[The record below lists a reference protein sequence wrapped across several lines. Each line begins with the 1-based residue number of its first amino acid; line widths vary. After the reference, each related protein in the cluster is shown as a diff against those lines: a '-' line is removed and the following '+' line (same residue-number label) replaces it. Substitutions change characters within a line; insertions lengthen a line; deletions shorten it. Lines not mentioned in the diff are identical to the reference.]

1 MQGTLAEFTLAQLLQ
16 FMSIAERSGTITVR
30 SSERASRLLV
40 DGDRISGWGFDDYD
54 LLETIEECELL
65 PESVRASLN
74 GVIRKSDT
82 PGLSAVVSN
91 LVEPGRW
98 SAFVERILE
107 QEVYPIL
114 NSDDGEFEVRVGPC
128 PPAPLRFSLPVNSLI
143 LDGSRWESEIEAAE
157 QAGLSVETAWQRN
170 SELPHASTSLDA
182 QQWMIWAALTTPRT
196 IANLARSLCLPN
208 LPTISAV
215 RRLRQLELV
224 VPALVAS
231 DDFTEDTAG

>member
-30 SSERASRLLV
+30 TGARHSRLLV
-40 DGDRISGWGFDDYD
+40 DGDRVSGWGFDDYD
-54 LLETIEECELL
+54 LLATIGSCELL
-65 PESVRASLN
+65 PEPVRASLD
-74 GVIRKSDT
+74 GVIRRSDT

-98 SAFVERILE
+98 SAFVERVLE

-114 NSDDGEFEVRVGPC
+114 NSEEGEFEISVGPC

-157 QAGLSVETAWQRN
+157 QAGLSVSTRWQRSSDTPN
-170 SELPHASTSLDA
+170 AGASMDA

-196 IANLARSLCLPN
+196 IEDLARSLCLPN
-208 LPTISAV
+208 LPTIGAI

-224 VPALVAS
+224 VPAPDVVDQL
-231 DDFTEDTAG
+231 TEDAAS